1 MKYDKV
7 INGISK
13 YIAVEMYPAI
23 NDWQEIL
30 ARMVISRAMANQE
43 QIRKAITNNPI
54 VKALALVD
62 DNGDI
67 DIDTLMKELK
77 EQITAKGNVEIRL
90 PMFGKFT
97 FTANDVDKL
106 YKMISEA

>member
-13 YIAVEMYPAI
+13 YIAVEMYPAL
-23 NDWQEIL
+23 NDWQEIF
-30 ARMVISRAMANQE
+30 ARMIVSRAMSNQE
-43 QIRKAITNNPI
+43 RIRKAITNNPLA
-54 VKALALVD
+54 KALAIVD
-62 DNGDI
+62 ENGDI
-67 DIDTLMKELK
+67 DIDTLIKDLK
-77 EQITAKGNVEIRL
+77 TQIAEKGNVEIRL